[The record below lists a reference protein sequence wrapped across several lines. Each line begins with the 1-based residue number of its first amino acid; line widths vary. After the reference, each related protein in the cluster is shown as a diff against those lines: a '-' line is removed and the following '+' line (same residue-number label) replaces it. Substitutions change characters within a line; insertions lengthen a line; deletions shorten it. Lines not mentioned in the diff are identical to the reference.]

1 MTSAAVSGWLLD
13 THALLW
19 MLYDDRRLS
28 RAARGLIEGET
39 PLYYSTA
46 SFWEIALKRTAK
58 GFDFEI
64 EEDWDLLLPRELS
77 EGGVLRIDLE
87 AADCREVENL
97 PLVHRDPFDR
107 LLLAQARRRR
117 LGLISRDEAFDR
129 YELARAW

>member
-28 RAARGLIEGET
+28 RAARGLIEAET

-46 SFWEIALKRTAK
+46 SFWEIALKRSAK
-58 GFDFEI
+58 GFDFAI
-64 EEDWDLLLPRELS
+64 EDDWDLLLPRELS
-77 EGGVLRIDLE
+77 EGGVLRIELE

-117 LGLISRDEAFDR
+117 LGIISRDEVFDR
-129 YELARAW
+129 YGMTRGW

>member
-19 MLYDDRRLS
+19 MLYGDRRLS
-28 RAARGLIEGET
+28 RAARGLIEGEA

-46 SFWEIALKRTAK
+46 SFWEIALKRSAK

-77 EGGVLRIDLE
+77 EGGVLRLDLE
-87 AADCREVENL
+87 AADCRAVENL

-117 LGLISRDEAFDR
+117 LGILSRDEVFDR
-129 YELARAW
+129 YELTRAW

>member
-28 RAARGLIEGET
+28 RAARGLIESES

-117 LGLISRDEAFDR
+117 LGLISRDEVFDR

>member
-28 RAARGLIEGET
+28 RSARGLIEGET

-46 SFWEIALKRTAK
+46 SFWEIAHKRTAK

-117 LGLISRDEAFDR
+117 LGLISRDEVFDR

>member
-28 RAARGLIEGET
+28 RAVRGLIEGET

-117 LGLISRDEAFDR
+117 LGLISRDEVFDR